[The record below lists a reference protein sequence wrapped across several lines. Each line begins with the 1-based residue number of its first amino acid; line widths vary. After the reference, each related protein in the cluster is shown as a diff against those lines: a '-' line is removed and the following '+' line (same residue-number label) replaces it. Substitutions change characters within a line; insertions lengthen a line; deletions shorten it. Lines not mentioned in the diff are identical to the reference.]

1 MRLLHG
7 KANAFHRHLT
17 GQCAQRFCGHSRM
30 PGRRVLRHQ
39 EPTRS
44 HGMTCYT
51 ALVVTSLAYMVFLA
65 IGAYA
70 QYRLLEKIVGE
81 DKETLK

>member
-1 MRLLHG
+1 MRRLRG
-7 KANAFHRHLT
+7 ERNAFHRHLA
-17 GQCAQRFCGHSRM
+17 GQRAQRFFRPSRV

-39 EPTRS
+39 EPPRS

-70 QYRLLEKIVGE
+70 QYRLLKKIVGE